1 MARHIGADVAVT
13 VNLPAPVPDTLTVP
27 GGAGYQADLPVSVD
41 AAPGQT
47 VLTVGPDGTYQT
59 IGAAVA
65 AAQNGDLI
73 LVAPGTYVNDFADVT
88 TQITIAGA
96 GGMVNLV
103 ATEPLPNEKGIFIVD
118 NSCQIDNLT
127 FQGAAIPDSE
137 GGNGAGIRYQGGNL
151 VLNND
156 AFLDNQ
162 NGIMG
167 SAVDN
172 LPQNDFTITDCTFDN
187 NGQSSGPNAG
197 YTHNIYVGFGVD
209 SVVATHDVF
218 ERANVGHEFKSRA
231 ASNDISNNI
240 FYDGPSG
247 TASYSI
253 DLPDGG
259 RDTITGNVIE
269 KGPAT
274 QNNNIIHFGGEGIP
288 YAGSALNITGNDF
301 INDLG
306 ASAVAVLNQTTLE
319 VSITGNIFD
328 NFATAR
334 LADGSYAQSGNMDQ
348 NGQAIAPGS
357 SNDFASGT
365 DLYDFSAD
373 ALPHGVTLTTQAG
386 VLGGGGLLTIAAD
399 AGHVT
404 VVGGAGGLNY
414 QEQAGWGGSEIQTA
428 AGAADTVSAPG
439 QDTIEAGGRDLIIG
453 GGGNLSATLDGDDTV
468 RSGTGNNGYSVD
480 GMLYLTGQG
489 GSDTVQVDRAT
500 AAAYVSGMEDYYQ
513 TTTNGGRSVFDIR
526 QGGAAEQAT
535 IVGGGVA
542 VEVYHGGINATTAG
556 GTGGANIAFG
566 AGTVTALFSEGNDTI
581 HAGSGPATIQVGG
594 SAAIYGGSGALAV
607 FGHGIAGLATVY
619 GGSGA
624 VSIGG
629 DTGNILF
636 EGPAAGGTLAA
647 SLSNI
652 TINGG
657 AGMLRVTGG
666 GRQVVHGGSG
676 GVVFNTAGGDDSIT
690 TAAGAHDTITLADA
704 STVVSDGVD
713 MINGGDG
720 NSTVTAN
727 GTATITGSTGAA
739 DYMLNGNDR
748 LIARGYTRAT
758 VGGGATALVQAVGS
772 LTSVAVDGGMLYFS
786 ELANTDGETATVKG
800 AGILLTASAAAGVD
814 SITLGS
820 AGDGAVM
827 GGGHQVAGVAASGT
841 RIWANAGSDTIDVY
855 AGGGTVWGGTAAV
868 TLSMT
873 DWHDA
878 LVTTMMGGSGT
889 LVQTAGAGSLV
900 FSGGSGSAVLGGVSG
915 GETVT
920 AGTGNITLAGGG
932 SGTRFTAGSGSAQ
945 VTLTHGGGTVVFGHG
960 QASVT
965 EAGSGS
971 AVLYDFVAGHGGGA
985 DTIAGFRPG
994 TDQLVFQGVAVASSV
1009 VGGGGTLLVLS
1020 DGTHVTLV

>member
-1 MARHIGADVAVT
+1 
-13 VNLPAPVPDTLTVP
+13 VNLPAALPGALTVP
-27 GGAGYQADLPVSVD
+27 GGAGYQADLPVRVTAS
-41 AAPGQT
+41 AGQT
-47 VLTVGPDGTYQT
+47 VLTVGPDGAYQT

-88 TQITIAGA
+88 SQITIAGA

-118 NSCQIDNLT
+118 NSCQIDNFT

-137 GGNGAGIRYQGGNL
+137 GGNGAGIRYQGGTL
-151 VLNND
+151 VLDND

-172 LPQNDFTITDCTFDN
+172 LPQNDVTITDCTFDN

-231 ASNDISNNI
+231 ESNYVSNDI
-240 FYDGPSG
+240 FYDGPDG

-259 RDTITGNVIE
+259 ADTVSGNVIE
-269 KGPAT
+269 KGPDT

-288 YAGSALNITGNDF
+288 YAGSALRVTGNDF
-301 INDLG
+301 VNELG

-328 NFATAR
+328 NFAAAT
-334 LADGSYAQSGNMDQ
+334 LADGSYTQSGNVDQ
-348 NGQAIAPGS
+348 NGRAIAPGS
-357 SNDFASGT
+357 SNDFAAGT

-373 ALPHGVTLTTQAG
+373 SRAHSVTLTTQAG
-386 VLGGGGLLTIAAD
+386 VRGGGGLLTVAAE

-404 VVGGAGGLNY
+404 VVGGAGGLQY
-414 QEQAGWGGSEIQTA
+414 QEAAGWGGSEIQTA
-428 AGAADTVSAPG
+428 AGAADTISAPG

-453 GGGNLSATLDGDDTV
+453 GAGNMSAALDGDDTV

-480 GMLYLTGQG
+480 GTLYLTGQG
-489 GSDTVQVDRAT
+489 GSDTVQVNS
-500 AAAYVSGMEDYYQ
+500 AAAAAHVSGMEAYYQ
-513 TTTNGGRSVFDIR
+513 TTTNGGLSVFDIR

-535 IVGGGVA
+535 ISGGGVA
-542 VEVYHGGINATTAG
+542 VQVYHGGINATTAG
-556 GTGGANIAFG
+556 GTGGADISFG

-581 HAGSGPATIQVGG
+581 HAGSGPATIQAGG
-594 SAAIYGGSGALAV
+594 SAAIYGGSGPLAL
-607 FGHGIAGLATVY
+607 FGHGIEGMATLY

-624 VSIGG
+624 ATIAG

-636 EGPAAGGTLAA
+636 VGAASGGTLDAA
-647 SLSNI
+647 LSNI
-652 TINGG
+652 TIDGG

-666 GRQVVHGGSG
+666 SRQVVRGGSG
-676 GVVFNTAGGDDSIT
+676 GLVFGTAGGDDSIT
-690 TAAGAHDTITLADA
+690 TAARAHDTISLTDA
-704 STVVSDGVD
+704 SLVVSNGIDR
-713 MINGGDG
+713 INDGDG

-727 GTATITGSTGAA
+727 GNATITGSTGAA
-739 DYMLNGNDR
+739 DYTLNGNDM
-748 LIARGYTRAT
+748 LMARGYTRAT
-758 VGGGATALVQAVGS
+758 VGGSAAALVQSAGS
-772 LTSVAVDGGMLYFS
+772 LTSVSVAGGTLYFS
-786 ELANTDGETATVKG
+786 EVANSDGEAATVKG
-800 AGILLTASAAAGVD
+800 AGVLLQDSAAAD
-814 SITLGS
+814 ADTITLGS
-820 AGDGAVM
+820 AGDGAAL
-827 GGGHQVAGVAASGT
+827 GGGHQVVGVAASGT
-841 RIWANAGSDTIDVY
+841 RVWANAGSDTVDIY
-855 AGGGTVWGGTAAV
+855 AGGGTVWGGAAAV
-868 TLSMT
+868 YVSMD

-878 LVTTMMGGSGT
+878 LVTTVFGGGGA
-889 LVQTAGAGSLV
+889 LVQAAGAGSLV
-900 FSGGSGSAVLGGVSG
+900 FSGGGGSAVLGGVTG

-932 SGTRFTAGSGSAQ
+932 GGTRFVAGGGHAQ
-945 VTLTHGGGTVVFGHG
+945 ATLTAAGGTVVFGAG
-960 QASVT
+960 QAAVT

-971 AVLYDFVAGHGGGA
+971 AVIYDFVAGHGGGA
-985 DTIAGFRPG
+985 DTISGFRAG
-994 TDQLVFQGVAVASSV
+994 TDRLVFQGVTVLSSV
-1009 VGGGGTLLVLS
+1009 VGGGATMLVLS
-1020 DGTHVTLV
+1020 DGTHVMVG